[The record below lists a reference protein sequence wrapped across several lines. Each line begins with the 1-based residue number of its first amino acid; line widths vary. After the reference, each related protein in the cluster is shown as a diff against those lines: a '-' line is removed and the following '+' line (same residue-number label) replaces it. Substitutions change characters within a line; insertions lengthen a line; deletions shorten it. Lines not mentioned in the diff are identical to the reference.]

1 MRAALL
7 TSAILGAAIS
17 AGAATA
23 VDMND
28 PRRATGREDDVRIDA
43 VVTQETVS
51 SGAPIAV
58 TYQVQNLTA
67 MPVAVATKVAEA
79 SYDAETMTITV
90 GIGSEIPADG
100 KMPVMIIVAPGEKKT
115 FTASATAL
123 IPASASVSRA
133 MPAPRYVQVKVTV
146 LRDVAAFATVVA
158 NHVLSDEQFD
168 RWMSA
173 NATIFLNALPVR
185 YEPRRKSAIDVE
197 SRAAM

>member
-1 MRAALL
+1 MRATIL

-51 SGAPIAV
+51 SGSPIAV
-58 TYQVQNLTA
+58 TYQVQNLSA

-79 SYDAETMTITV
+79 SYDRETMTITV
-90 GIGSEIPADG
+90 GIGSEIPSGG
-100 KMPVMIIVAPGEKKT
+100 KMPLMVTIAPGEKKT
-115 FTASATAL
+115 FTVMATAV
-123 IPASASVSRA
+123 IPASVSVARS

-146 LRDVAAFATVVA
+146 LRDVAAFAAVVA
-158 NHVLSDEQFD
+158 NQVLSDTQFD

-173 NATIFLNALPVR
+173 NDTIFLNALPVR

-197 SRAAM
+197 SRAGL